1 MKKQLNVK
9 ISADV
14 IDRATEKLGKTGM
27 SMASLVEILLSLYA
41 EGQISVSQKI
51 VVNIAGNII
60 NTEEKEG

>member
-14 IDRATEKLGKTGM
+14 IDRATEKLGETGM
-27 SMASLVEILLSLYA
+27 SMASLVETLLSLYA